1 MVRSTPQ
8 MGLFF
13 DPEPTAPYVSESDTS
28 KAAAETIQPVTG
40 RLRTMVF
47 DAIRES
53 GDGGLTDDQIEVLL
67 DLRHQTASAR
77 RRELVQQK
85 WIKDSGRT
93 RKTRSGSPATV
104 WVVL

>member
-1 MVRSTPQ
+1 M
-8 MGLFF
+8 
-13 DPEPTAPYVSESDTS
+13 
-28 KAAAETIQPVTG
+28 AAETVQPVTG

-53 GDGGLTDDQIEVLL
+53 GDEGLTDDQIEVLL

-85 WIKDSGRT
+85 WIRDSGRT

-104 WVVL
+104 WVVRTTYAEETLRKSFMDKGWEP